1 MNISVNT
8 NQARIMYDSIVN
20 VSRLYVREMDA
31 VYLRARGE
39 AAAARKR
46 NDLKRVKAIYR
57 KFERDT
63 GFTVREFAKFRKI

>member
-1 MNISVNT
+1 MNISVSKEE
-8 NQARIMYDSIVN
+8 AKFLRKSLVYVN
-20 VSRLYVREMDA
+20 RLLVREYDA

-46 NDLKRVKAIYR
+46 NDLKRVKAVYR